1 MSVIHLVLILAGAQA
16 IRLIDEDDSWLD
28 HDDPP
33 HSYATGMWWRL
44 ANYTLKTSD
53 MKRSLLCMHWCCTYV
68 PDNDTDG
75 HLIDHGIKTSPR
87 QLSR

>member
-53 MKRSLLCMHWCCTYV
+53 MKRSLLCMYCCCTYV
-68 PDNDTDG
+68 PDNDVDG
-75 HLIDHGIKTSPR
+75 HLIDQGIKTSPK